1 MAYEIPGR
9 TITLEAST
17 DLSAAQFHWVG
28 VDADGKAELAILST
42 GTGDVLGILQNK
54 PIEGQASSIMIDGVS
69 KISAVGST
77 LAAGDLVGNST
88 AGQAN
93 VVAAG
98 DMIRGQV
105 LFGSSGGTGRILTV
119 VIQEIGSSG

>member
-17 DLSAAQFHWVG
+17 DLSGAQFHFVG

-54 PIEGQASSIMIDGVS
+54 PIEGQAASIMIDGVS

-77 LAAGDLVGNST
+77 LAAGDLLGNST

-98 DMIRGQV
+98 DMIRGTV
-105 LFGSSGGTGRILTV
+105 LFGSSGATGRILTV
-119 VIQEIGSSG
+119 VLQDIGSSG